1 MKVTI
6 KIACYSLIV
15 CATLGASAVHAA
27 DDGIGFLDTLGRENS
42 GRVVLGSSISQSG
55 TAGYAVPVPFG
66 PMINIDGVFGQR
78 RNSFLE
84 QGLYRPH
91 GGDTLSRRLS

>member
-15 CATLGASAVHAA
+15 YSTLGASAARAA
-27 DDGIGFLDTLGRENS
+27 DDEIGFLDTLGRDDS
-42 GRVVLGSSISQSG
+42 GRVVLGSSGSQSG

-66 PMINIDGVFGQR
+66 PMINIDGVFGP
-78 RNSFLE
+78 N
-84 QGLYRPH
+84 P
-91 GGDTLSRRLS
+91 